1 VPTSQPSITP
11 NIPQTNPYAQQPAPT
26 GQSEKRQRKP
36 LAIVDPVSHKAVELS
51 TQPPSSS
58 SSTTNPV
65 SSSTTT
71 TTETRPTEIV
81 TDSTIANDTNKTQ
94 KQTDFRHQFAKLLTD
109 KTDSSS
115 APTDKVHTNQLP
127 APSGASNEDPP
138 GAAPTKQHS
147 HKQSEPVVQQSTSSA
162 SSSRSGS
169 ISRSKSPSSG
179 QPQQAYPGIRTRT
192 LTDDKRERNDSQ
204 KQDDK
209 RERSDSQKQDDTRE
223 RSDSQKQDDTRERSD
238 SQKQQEIE
246 PIDDSKST
254 VKKIVSIIISFMS
267 PMTHI

>member
-65 SSSTTT
+65 SSSTTTT

-223 RSDSQKQDDTRERSD
+223 RSDSQKQ
-238 SQKQQEIE
+238 QEIE